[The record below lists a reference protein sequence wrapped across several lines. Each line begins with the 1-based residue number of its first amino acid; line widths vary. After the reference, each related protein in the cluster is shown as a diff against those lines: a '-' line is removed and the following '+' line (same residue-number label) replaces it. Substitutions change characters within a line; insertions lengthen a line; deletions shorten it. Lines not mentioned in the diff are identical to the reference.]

1 MKKKKVLRYNQNI
14 SYILSELTEEKKNIR
29 KKKKT
34 LLYKL
39 IYI

>member
-29 KKKKT
+29 KKKQN
-34 LLYKL
+34 
-39 IYI
+39 III